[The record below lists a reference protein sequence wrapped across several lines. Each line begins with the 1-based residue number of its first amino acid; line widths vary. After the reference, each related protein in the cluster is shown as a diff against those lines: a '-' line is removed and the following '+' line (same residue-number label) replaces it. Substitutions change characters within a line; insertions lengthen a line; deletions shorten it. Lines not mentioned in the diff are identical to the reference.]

1 MSKQRTVPRLDFT
14 PKIKKVLSLHNP
26 HDYWQLFC
34 WALFF
39 PQTLRCY
46 IEKFGNK
53 NIPEGEINWQKLWQW
68 LRQNTVERQL
78 ILQGVVLLLFTE
90 LVVSGIWQILGNSFN
105 GIFTLPLLILSIFV
119 GIFLGW
125 AIGRKYGLGYGAASG
140 VGSVIAFGLTF
151 SIMAIPLSSI
161 ANNLASTVLR
171 ILANTIEKE
180 IAQTVANYVFSGVL
194 FGALFGVA
202 WNVALGVISGV
213 AVGLM
218 QGSLTGLAL
227 AVIFIFGNTNLGMT
241 FALASGVGFGIS
253 FTVASSVTIL
263 RLETWLIYL
272 AFILA
277 SPHSRYWFVP
287 NVTIIPVPFLAY
299 RLKKWL
305 RQDWETGLDNANQL
319 LANTLQFIPVIS
331 AINEVLAETPLEQ
344 ILSRVAKLAEN
355 PYDPRL
361 VRFASEKL
369 SIVAE
374 TGLFKLRLDTLA
386 RTTAAGFWYLHQ
398 KQPEKAVEAFAIV
411 RSLPDGE
418 ELFALSQ
425 TLANYYRSGTLANFN
440 DLQIPASTSVRSATW
455 TALASLD
462 KVVKEARIV
471 DRSLSRHAKSSALN
485 RALGELTKVVEESK
499 NIPVVERDLILN
511 ITQNWLKALLRTAS
525 EIGENSITKPVRNP
539 YIIGDPVYGNL
550 FVGREDIMSE
560 LEELW
565 VLGYQLQSIVLFGHR
580 RMGKTSILLNTAN
593 CLGSGIKLAYINLQ
607 GLGDI
612 HQGVG
617 EVLMAISDVI
627 SEIVNIPPPSDA
639 DLLNL
644 PYRTFK
650 RYLKQIEANLEAGL
664 IIALDEFEKIEELI
678 EAGKIHK
685 DFIGYLRELVKMS
698 PKIAFAFAGLHTLEE
713 MTADYFHPFFASVIT
728 IRVGFLEPGATH
740 QILANPDE
748 GFPLDYKPEALDL
761 IYDLTA
767 GQPYLVQLVGFQL
780 VRHYNNLVF
789 EMGRSRDQIFMV
801 EDIEEVVKDP
811 EFFKGGRYYFD
822 GVWGQAVQGV
832 SGQQTIL
839 RLIAPYPEG
848 LTINAIA
855 QATDIDES
863 TIEEA
868 LKTLQRHDVVGETD
882 GHWHIIVELFR
893 RWVLDL

>member
-1 MSKQRTVPRLDFT
+1 MSKQRTVPHLHFA

-26 HDYWQLFC
+26 YDYWQLFW
-34 WALFF
+34 WAVFF

-53 NIPEGEINWQKLWQW
+53 NIPEGQINWQKLWQW

-78 ILQGVVLLLFTE
+78 ILQGVVLLLFSA
-90 LVVSGIWQILGNSFN
+90 LVVSGIWQILGNNFN
-105 GIFTLPLLILSIFV
+105 GIFRLPLLILSIFV

-140 VGSVIAFGLTF
+140 VASGIAFGLTF

-161 ANNLASTVLR
+161 ANNLASTVLS
-171 ILANTIEKE
+171 ILINTIEKE

-202 WNVALGVISGV
+202 WNVGLSVVSGV

-218 QGSLTGLAL
+218 RGSLTGFAL
-227 AVIFIFGNTNLGMT
+227 AVILIFGNTNLGMT
-241 FALASGVGFGIS
+241 FAFASGIGFGIS
-253 FTVASSVTIL
+253 FTVASSVTVL

-272 AFILA
+272 PFILA
-277 SPHSRYWFVP
+277 LPHSRYWFVP

-331 AINEVLAETPLEQ
+331 AINEVLADTPLEQ
-344 ILSRVAKLAEN
+344 VLSRVAKLAEN

-369 SIVAE
+369 SIAAE
-374 TGLFKLRLDTLA
+374 TGLRLNTPA
-386 RTTAAGFWYLHQ
+386 RATAAGFWYLHE
-398 KQPEKAVEAFAIV
+398 KQPEKAVDAFGIV
-411 RSLPDGE
+411 LDLPDGE
-418 ELFALSQ
+418 ELFALGQ
-425 TLANYYRSGTLANFN
+425 TLANYYGARVLAKVN
-440 DLQIPASTSVRSATW
+440 DLQMPASISLRSATW

-462 KVVKEARIV
+462 KVVKEIRIV
-471 DRSLSRHAKSSALN
+471 DKSPSRYAKSSALN
-485 RALGELTKVVEESK
+485 RALGELTKIVEEGK
-499 NIPVVERDLILN
+499 NIPVAERDLISD
-511 ITQNWLKALLRTAS
+511 IAQNWQKALLRTAS
-525 EIGENSITKPVRNP
+525 EIGETSITKPVRNP
-539 YIIGDPVYGNL
+539 YIIGDPVQGNL

-565 VLGYQLQSIVLFGHR
+565 VLGYQLQSVVLFGHR
-580 RMGKTSILLNTAN
+580 RMGKTSILLNTIN
-593 CLGSGIKLAYINLQ
+593 CLGSAVKLAYINLQ

-617 EVLMAISDVI
+617 EVLMAISDAI
-627 SEIVNIPPPSDA
+627 SETVNVPPPSDNE
-639 DLLNL
+639 LLNI
-644 PYRTFK
+644 PYRIFE
-650 RYLKQIEANLEAGL
+650 RYLKQIEANLDVGL

-678 EAGKIHK
+678 EAGKVHK
-685 DFIGYLRELVKMS
+685 DFIDYLRKLVQMS

-713 MTADYFHPFFASVIT
+713 MTADYFQPFFASVIT

-748 GFPLDYKPEALDL
+748 DFPLDYKPEALDL

-767 GQPYLVQLVGFQL
+767 GQPYLVQLVGFKL

-789 EMGRSRDQIFMV
+789 EMGRSRNQIFTE
-801 EDIEEVVKDP
+801 EDVEEVVKDP

-839 RLIAPYPEG
+839 RSIAPYPEG

-855 QATDIDES
+855 QATDIDEA

-882 GHWHIIVELFR
+882 GRWHIIIELFR

>member
-1 MSKQRTVPRLDFT
+1 MSKQRTVPHLDLA

-26 HDYWQLFC
+26 YDYGQLFW

-46 IEKFGNK
+46 VEKFGNK
-53 NIPEGEINWQKLWQW
+53 NIPEGQITWQKLWQW

-78 ILQGVVLLLFTE
+78 ILQGVVLLLFSA
-90 LVVSGIWQILGNSFN
+90 LVVSGIWQILDNNFN
-105 GIFTLPLLILSIFV
+105 GIFRLPLLILSIFV

-125 AIGRKYGLGYGAASG
+125 AIGRKYGLGDGAASG
-140 VGSVIAFGLTF
+140 VASGIAFGLTF

-161 ANNLASTVLR
+161 ANNLASTLLR
-171 ILANTIEKE
+171 ILTNTIEKE

-202 WNVALGVISGV
+202 WNVGLSVVSGV

-218 QGSLTGLAL
+218 RGSLTGLAL
-227 AVIFIFGNTNLGMT
+227 GVLFIFGNANLGIT
-241 FALASGVGFGIS
+241 FALASGIGFGIS
-253 FTVASSVTIL
+253 FTFASSVTIL

-272 AFILA
+272 PFILA

-374 TGLFKLRLDTLA
+374 TGLFKLRLDTPA
-386 RTTAAGFWYLHQ
+386 RTSAAGFWYLHQ
-398 KQPEKAVEAFAIV
+398 KQPEKAVYAFGIV
-411 RSLPDGE
+411 RDLPYGE
-418 ELFALSQ
+418 ELFALGQ
-425 TLANYYRSGTLANFN
+425 TLANYDRATVLAKVN
-440 DLQIPASTSVRSATW
+440 DLQMPASTSVRSATW
-455 TALASLD
+455 AVLASLD
-462 KVVKEARIV
+462 KIVKEIRIV
-471 DRSLSRHAKSSALN
+471 DRSPSRYAKSSALN
-485 RALGELTKVVEESK
+485 RALGQLTKIVEEGK
-499 NIPVVERDLILN
+499 NIPLAERDLILN
-511 ITQNWLKALLRTAS
+511 IAQDWLKALLRTAN
-525 EIGENSITKPVRNP
+525 EIGEISITQPIRNP
-539 YIIGDPVYGNL
+539 YVIGDPVYGNL
-550 FVGREDIMSE
+550 FVGREDIMRE
-560 LEELW
+560 LEECW
-565 VLGYQLQSIVLFGHR
+565 IFSNRPQSVVIYGHR
-580 RMGKTSILLNTAN
+580 RMGKTSILLNAVN
-593 CLGSGIKLAYINLQ
+593 RLKSKVKISYVNLLL
-607 GLGDI
+607 LGDSA
-612 HQGVG
+612 QGVS
-617 EVLMAISDVI
+617 EVMMAISDVI
-627 SEIVNIPPPSDA
+627 SETVNIPPPSDA

-644 PYRTFK
+644 PSRTFK
-650 RYLKQIEANLEAGL
+650 RYLKQIEASLEAGL
-664 IIALDEFEKIEELI
+664 IIALDEFEKIEALI

-685 DFIGYLRELVKMS
+685 DFIGYLRGLVQMS

-713 MTADYFHPFFASVIT
+713 MTADYFQPFFASVIN
-728 IRVGFLEPGATH
+728 IRVGFLERGATH
-740 QILANPDE
+740 QLLANPDE
-748 GFPLDYKPEALDL
+748 DFPLDYKPEALDR

-767 GQPYLVQLVGFQL
+767 GQPYLVQLMGFQL

-789 EMGRSRDQIFMV
+789 EMGRSHDQIFTV
-801 EDIEEVVKDP
+801 EDVEEVVKDP

-822 GVWGQAVQGV
+822 GVWSQAVQGV

-839 RLIAPYPEG
+839 KSIAPYPEG

-855 QATDIDES
+855 QSTDIDEA
-863 TIEEA
+863 TVEEA
-868 LKTLQRHDVVGETD
+868 LNTLKRHDVVGETD
-882 GHWHIIVELFR
+882 GRWHIIVELFR